1 MSALTRDKVLA
12 GYEACLANR
21 QEYDVEWK
29 AVVDYLLPGRGM
41 FSTRS
46 KKRQLSS
53 AKTVNTIAEE
63 SLYILTSGM
72 HSNLTSPS
80 RPWFRMSWADKRL
93 NVFEPLKAWL
103 QECETQ
109 IQAAL
114 HASNFYSVI
123 NSFYTEYAGFG
134 LGCMYI
140 GSDTPSTPPITF
152 ELLTVGEYAFSLGP
166 DGLID
171 EFYRIIYMSP
181 AQLVTMFPNTASA
194 DVKRCVE
201 EKSVGVHTPDRVVL
215 EHISKRKYMDKPYT
229 QIRYE
234 IPSTNTHKAGPD
246 ETHAPLSKA
255 GFYEMPY
262 AIARWDIIGRDTYS
276 VGLGSR
282 ALRQIKRLQEMEK
295 TSLMALHK
303 ALDPPVNAPARM
315 KNRLNTLPGGRNYY
329 TNPQEVI
336 SEIYQGRVDL
346 PAANVAIERVEQR
359 IQRIFCVDIFLTASR
374 DPNAS
379 PYKAAEVIAR
389 DQEKMTRLGPV
400 VERLFPE
407 LLQPVITRVFNI
419 LLRKQ
424 LLPPID
430 PKLAEMASEYSIE
443 IISPLAIAQRSA
455 ELQSVNQFLGFLGQ
469 ASQFDQSILD
479 NADIDAAARLM
490 ADITGVKLGVLRTTD
505 QVAQIREA
513 RAQAQAEE
521 KAKQEALVASQ
532 AGSTMNVEAASA
544 QKTMAEAATTRM
556 EGQQLAQS
564 MGIM

>member
-1 MSALTRDKVLA
+1 MLTRDKVQA
-12 GYEACLANR
+12 GYDACVANR

-29 AVVDYLLPGRGM
+29 AIVDYLLPGRGM
-41 FSTRS
+41 FTVRAN

-80 RPWFRMSWADKRL
+80 RPWFRMGWADKRL
-93 NVFEPLKAWL
+93 NTFEPLKAWL
-103 QECETQ
+103 QECETL

-140 GSDTPSTPPITF
+140 GSDADITPVTF
-152 ELLTVGEYAFSLGP
+152 ELLTVGEYAYALGP
-166 DGLID
+166 DGKIN
-171 EFYRIIYMSP
+171 EFYRVIYMSP
-181 AQLVTMFPNTASA
+181 AQLVEMFPNTASD
-194 DVKRCVE
+194 DVKRVVK
-201 EKSVGVHTPDRVVL
+201 EKGVGLHTPDRVVL
-215 EHISKRKYMDKPYT
+215 ECIHQKKYRDKPFT

-234 IPSTNTHKAGPD
+234 IPSQNSNRGAG
-246 ETHAPLSKA
+246 ETTPPLSVE

-262 AIARWDIIGRDTYS
+262 AIARWDIIGRDAYS

-329 TNPQEVI
+329 SNPNEVVT
-336 SEIYQGRVDL
+336 EIFQGRVDL

-359 IQRIFCVDIFLTASR
+359 IQRIFCVDIFLTAAR

-407 LLQPVITRVFNI
+407 LLQPVISRVFNI
-419 LLRKQ
+419 MLRKQ
-424 LLPPID
+424 LLPPLD
-430 PKLAEMASEYSIE
+430 PQLAQMASEYTIE

-479 NADIDAAARLM
+479 NADVDAAARLM
-490 ADITGVKLGVLRTTD
+490 ADITGVKYGVLRTAEAV
-505 QVAQIREA
+505 QQIREA
-513 RAQAQAEE
+513 RAQAMAQE
-521 KAKQEALVASQ
+521 KAKQEALVTAQ
-532 AGSTMNVEAASA
+532 AGSQISAEQAGA
-544 QKTMAEAATTRM
+544 QKTMAEAAATRM
-556 EGQQLAQS
+556 EGQQLAQQ